1 MDDRILDRN
10 HYSPKTIENFE
21 IISAYY
27 VDIFYNH
34 LYNEAKKFKVSGAV
48 SSVTEGY
55 KHALNAFLKGLNNP
69 KLYKKSIAGLHHYYI
84 TIGFASISYSK
95 CIDRITTDFVPI
107 DYFNSLTF
115 TQKIGVFRLIINQS
129 VKNFIKKIVDE
140 HMVKII
146 DYHVDKDNVRLLQDD
161 FIDCLIIEREGFYQ
175 RFIATQTKTNKNETV
190 NRLLAEKMQNE
201 IKKLVKEKYE
211 QKHQINLLKKA
222 YMSKKDNENKL
233 NEIIVDLK
241 NKIQMLEKNFNNASD
256 NLKNSDNSFKSPNTY
271 QQNNS
276 STLTQSNKLSNSDQ
290 HNNSVKSSPQMHN
303 LSSLNRSHNLENSPQ
318 AHKSSNSPQ
327 TQNSSN
333 SPQTHNS
340 SNSLNSSNKPTKSI
354 EKGQYSKSDKNSNIY
369 DDSDTEES
377 DNESN
382 FIEVNN
388 KNIASVLEGD
398 IEVLQNLHDSDI
410 FNYNMEEGTT
420 LLDDFN

>member
-10 HYSPKTIENFE
+10 HYSTKTIENFE

-55 KHALNAFLKGLNNP
+55 KHALNAFLKGLTNP

-190 NRLLAEKMQNE
+190 NRLLAEKMKSE

-241 NKIQMLEKNFNNASD
+241 NKIQMLEKNFNNVSD
-256 NLKNSDNSFKSPNTY
+256 NLKNSNNSFKSPNTY

-276 STLTQSNKLSNSDQ
+276 SNLAQSNKLSNSDQ
-290 HNNSVKSSPQMHN
+290 HNNSVKLSHQMQN
-303 LSSLNRSHNLENSPQ
+303 PSSLNRSHNLE
-318 AHKSSNSPQ
+318 
-327 TQNSSN
+327 N

-340 SNSLNSSNKPTKSI
+340 SNSLNSSNQPTKSI
-354 EKGQYSKSDKNSNIY
+354 ENGQYSKSDKNSNIY
-369 DDSDTEES
+369 DDSDNEES

-388 KNIASVLEGD
+388 KNIDSVLECD

>member
-69 KLYKKSIAGLHHYYI
+69 KLYKKSISGLHHYYI

-175 RFIATQTKTNKNETV
+175 RFIAIQTKTNKNETV

-201 IKKLVKEKYE
+201 IKRLVREKYE

-222 YMSKKDNENKL
+222 YMHKKDNENKL

-241 NKIQMLEKNFNNASD
+241 SKIQMIENNS
-256 NLKNSDNSFKSPNTY
+256 NTRSYYGSKINSNKPNSDLQINSNKTNSEP
-271 QQNNS
+271 QNNS
-276 STLTQSNKLSNSDQ
+276 NKLTTIELR
-290 HNNSVKSSPQMHN
+290 NNSIISSAGPQN
-303 LSSLNRSHNLENSPQ
+303 N
-318 AHKSSNSPQ
+318 
-327 TQNSSN
+327 
-333 SPQTHNS
+333 
-340 SNSLNSSNKPTKSI
+340 SNKPTTTELRNNSI
-354 EKGQYSKSDKNSNIY
+354 ISSAGPQNNSNKLTPEYQNKSLNTKDYNSDMY
-369 DDSDTEES
+369 DDSDS
-377 DNESN
+377 NDADNDIGESN
-382 FIEVNN
+382 FIEVNS
-388 KNIASVLEGD
+388 KNISSVLEGD
-398 IEVLQNLHDSDI
+398 MEVLQNLHDSDI
-410 FNYNMEEGTT
+410 FNSNMDEGTT